1 MRDSYRP
8 VWPGHLKPMS
18 TQQPK
23 AFRFLFIALMLFAL
37 GVVAWQLISREDK
50 PSPNSMTVI
59 MQTRHDLAAE
69 LEMLGFTRSPRFDPK
84 GGIHFGYP
92 PNMTLDDLM
101 LLLRRIMRD
110 HNLVLTSAVNY
121 EHRRELYVEMSTTQQ
136 IMVARFTFL
145 PKSER
150 PPLAEGV
157 RGRIAIIIDD
167 FGYLR
172 NQTTAGFMK
181 LDADITHSI
190 IPGRRYSQILAEE
203 SINAGREVIVHM
215 PLEPEN
221 YNGRDEAEYMLLYG
235 MSARDIR
242 ARVRKAFQTLPQAV
256 GLNNHEG
263 SLASLDTAL
272 LDIIASEL
280 LDRGKYFVDSFT
292 TPGTRGLDMM
302 RRRGVPSLP
311 RHIFIDNEDEA
322 GYIRQQLAE
331 LAASAEQRG
340 YAIGIGHVGAS
351 HLQTLEVLRQEI
363 PKLRQQ
369 GFEFVFV
376 SELMPKSEF

>member
-1 MRDSYRP
+1 MP
-8 VWPGHLKPMS
+8 VWPDQLKPMS
-18 TQQPK
+18 SQQPK
-23 AFRFLFIALMLFAL
+23 LFRLLFIAMALFAL
-37 GVVAWQLISREDK
+37 GVVAWQLKSRGMR
-50 PSPNSMTVI
+50 PSPSSVMVI
-59 MQTRHDLAAE
+59 TQTRQDLAAE

-92 PNMTLDDLM
+92 PNMTADDLM
-101 LLLRRIMRD
+101 LLLRRLMRD

-136 IMVARFTFL
+136 KMVARFTFL
-145 PKSER
+145 PKNER
-150 PPLAEGV
+150 PALAEGV

-172 NQTTAGFMK
+172 NQATAGFMR

-203 SINAGREVIVHM
+203 AINAGREVIVHM

-235 MSARDIR
+235 MGAGDIR
-242 ARVRKAFQTLPQAV
+242 SRIRKAFQTLPQAV
-256 GLNNHEG
+256 GLNNHGG
-263 SLASLDTAL
+263 SLATLDTVL
-272 LDIIASEL
+272 LDVIALEL
-280 LDRGKYFVDSFT
+280 LDRGKYFVDSYT
-292 TPGTRGLDMM
+292 TPGTRGLDVM
-302 RRRGVPSLP
+302 RRRGVPSLA
-311 RHIFIDNEDEA
+311 RHVFIDNEDEA

-331 LAASAEQRG
+331 LAASAEKRG